1 MIESWTLQIAVKSF
15 LTRGAQRRLSM
26 WQETT
31 SYTYVDNTERDR
43 RAAKER
49 EERRLENE
57 REQKEYEK
65 QLRIKKEEEEE
76 EEEQRRKKQYQEQ
89 RQREQ
94 AQEEERIRK
103 ETARLFA
110 QENEL
115 CLRRAELYNY
125 TFGSKTH
132 LDSFRGLAID
142 DVTKLRIGVFG
153 PTGSGKSCFINTCE
167 RAVRETEKGTVP
179 ATSAG
184 SEGTIIL
191 QDYLPEMFFRLVDTR
206 GFFNYNSNE
215 NEEFENILEGRL
227 RLGDNGFRPVPGS
240 KENTA
245 SKNNLH
251 SNSEFSDKLHGVIIV
266 VKAND
271 KRLTEGTLKDY
282 LNPVRQI
289 LRKQGIAPMTVVTH
303 HDTLKTKG
311 DRDNARDEASA
322 ATGSSPGHVFFVA
335 NYTKDNSTR
344 DPETERMTFDILHF
358 ALLSAE
364 RAVKIMKQKLKNEEE
379 DRMTRALEGVSVKEQ
394 VEPDSTDASVE
405 VFLRFLQKEYQW
417 SSNSVREAVNKLSK
431 DDVTTVKLLAMC
443 WKEVRNYFVVGMRAM
458 IEKELKNRGL
468 IS

>member
-1 MIESWTLQIAVKSF
+1 MGSEGSKHE
-15 LTRGAQRRLSM
+15 TR
-26 WQETT
+26 
-31 SYTYVDNTERDR
+31 YTYVDNTERDR
-43 RAAKER
+43 RAARER

-57 REQKEYEK
+57 RKQNEYQE
-65 QLRIKKEEEEE
+65 QLRIKKEQEEEE
-76 EEEQRRKKQYQEQ
+76 KRRKKQYQEQ

-94 AQEEERIRK
+94 AQEEEKIRK
-103 ETARLFA
+103 EAARLLEL
-110 QENEL
+110 ENEL

-167 RAVRETEKGTVP
+167 RAVRKEEKGTVP
-179 ATSAG
+179 DNTAG

-227 RLGDNGFRPVPGS
+227 RPGDNVFRSVPGS

-289 LRKQGIAPMTVVTH
+289 LRRQGIAPMTVVTH
-303 HDTLKTKG
+303 HDTLKTKEEE
-311 DRDNARDEASA
+311 DNAKYEASA
-322 ATGSSPGHVFFVA
+322 ATGSSPGHVFFMA
-335 NYTKDNSTR
+335 NYTKENSTR
-344 DPETERMTFDILHF
+344 DPDIERMTFDILHF

-379 DRMTRALEGVSVKEQ
+379 DRMMRALDGVSVKEQ
-394 VEPDSTDASVE
+394 VAPDSADASVE

-417 SSNSVREAVNKLSK
+417 SSNSVREAVSKLSR

-443 WKEVRNYFVVGMRAM
+443 WKDVRNYFVVGMRAM